1 MRVGDLVRWS
11 EVWISGCKAGTAKH
25 TGEFSQYAQDQ
36 YKDQIG
42 VLSHRS
48 EELDRCWI
56 VIWNDGNTD
65 EVHVEY
71 LEVICK

>member
-25 TGEFSQYAQDQ
+25 THFYKTQDQ
-36 YKDQIG
+36 FKSQIG

-48 EELDRCWI
+48 DELDRCWI